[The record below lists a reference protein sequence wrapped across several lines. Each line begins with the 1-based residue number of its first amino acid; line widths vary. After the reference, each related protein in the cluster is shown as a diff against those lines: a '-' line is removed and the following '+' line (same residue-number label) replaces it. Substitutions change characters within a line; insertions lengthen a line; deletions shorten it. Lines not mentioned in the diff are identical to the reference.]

1 MKKFVALFSSLLLA
15 TAAFA
20 GSAKVADISQAEL
33 QAAIAAKSAVIL
45 DVNGS
50 DSFKAGHIPGAID
63 YIANKAQLA
72 ALLPADKGALVV
84 AYCGSPACHAYAA
97 AADAAVAL
105 GYTNVKHFAPGIAG
119 WKQSGAPVEK
129 VN

>member
-1 MKKFVALFSSLLLA
+1 MKKFVALLSSLLLA

-20 GSAKVADISQAEL
+20 GSAKVTDISQAEL
-33 QAAIAAKSAVIL
+33 QAAITAKSAVIL

-63 YIANKAQLA
+63 YIAHKAQLA

-105 GYTNVKHFAPGIAG
+105 GYTNVKHFAPGISG